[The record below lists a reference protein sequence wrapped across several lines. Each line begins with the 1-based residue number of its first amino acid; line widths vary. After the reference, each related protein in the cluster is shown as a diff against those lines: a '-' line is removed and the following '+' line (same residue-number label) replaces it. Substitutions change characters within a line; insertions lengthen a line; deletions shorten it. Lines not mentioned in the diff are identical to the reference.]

1 MAGIT
6 SSHAEAQLSS
16 YLAAETAV
24 LSGQSYELNGRRV
37 TRANLADIQAGIKIW
52 NQRSQSLSRGGLL
65 VKGAT
70 PIG

>member
-6 SSHAEAQLSS
+6 QAQAETQLAA

-24 LSGQSYELNGRRV
+24 LSGQSYELNGRKL
-37 TRANLADIQAGIKIW
+37 TRANLAEIQQGIKIW
-52 NQRSQSLSRGGLL
+52 NQRANGLARGGVV

>member
-6 SSHAEAQLSS
+6 AQHAETQLAA

-24 LSGQSYELNGRRV
+24 LAGQSYEINGRRV
-37 TRANLADIQAGIKIW
+37 TRANLQEIQSGIKIW
-52 NQRSQSLSRGGLL
+52 NQRVQSITRGGLV